1 MPESLLFNEV
11 CYFNPRSSRNV
22 RYKNSCSKLIQF
34 LPLNQVQSQLKES
47 KIIPVRESLKGK
59 NYFQTNSYTDTNK
72 EGLTRYIQQ
81 PKGENHGYRQEPI
94 KRPFLFNNKN

>member
-47 KIIPVRESLKGK
+47 EIIPVRE
-59 NYFQTNSYTDTNK
+59 
-72 EGLTRYIQQ
+72 
-81 PKGENHGYRQEPI
+81 P
-94 KRPFLFNNKN
+94 